1 MKRCLCIIH
10 VLLLAPVISRS
21 QDLKALQQA
30 LPYIKD
36 SLQYVDALNRV
47 SRLYYQVNIDS
58 CQEYARE
65 AFAIAD
71 RKQYAQGRAVALK
84 NMGLVYEVIN
94 NPSLAFR
101 YYNDALDIYKGLGD
115 SANIVR
121 LMTDIALVFEE
132 RGEDDKSVRYFR
144 DAIRWGWRLHNDSI
158 LSVLLLNYLSLYL
171 DRVPKDSIQIYLDKA
186 RYIATRDHDTAT
198 LTMVTQTEGMIDL
211 TESKRSIG
219 VALLQEAKATALAR
233 GDSYIAMDILKALGD
248 YFVKEDPDTGLV
260 YYKQGLDIAVAQRY
274 NTYIKSFSK
283 ILYDY
288 YHSRGDLSQTLPY
301 AEKLLTIYAGEDTSN
316 VISGVDYID
325 YALATKELE
334 NARTRNEN
342 RKLIIFI
349 LGIFSI
355 SVAAIGLVV
364 FRLYRLKQQ
373 HAVTLEV
380 LNSVVSER
388 NNQLQLKH
396 EFNNKLVS
404 LLAHDFRQPINTAKN
419 LAMLLKD
426 PDALSRDEMQLL
438 VQSIEVSSDNAI
450 DIFENIL
457 QWIKRQL
464 SGFSYDPVPLSL
476 KDLVE
481 EAMRPFLPT
490 GEQRRIALVNAVSE
504 TITIHADKELL
515 QFINRNLI
523 HNALKFTPDGTFVT
537 VSAHLGDGE
546 VIVCIQDQGKGINP
560 NKLPQLFSAKK
571 ELRYDSE
578 KEKGAGVA
586 LMICNDFIDRMFGRI
601 WAENGKTQG
610 AMFFYALPHV
620 GK

>member
-1 MKRCLCIIH
+1 MKRCLCI
-10 VLLLAPVISRS
+10 VLLFLSCPPGSRA
-21 QDLKALQQA
+21 QDIKTLQQQ
-30 LPYIKD
+30 LPTIKD
-36 SLQYVDALNRV
+36 SLQYIDAVNRL
-47 SRLYYQVNIDS
+47 SQLYYQVNLDS
-58 CQEYARE
+58 CRDLAHQ
-65 AFAIAD
+65 AFAMAE
-71 RKQYAQGRAVALK
+71 RMQYNRGRAVALK
-84 NMGLVYEVIN
+84 NLGIVYDLSN

-101 YYNDALDIYKGLGD
+101 YYSDALDIYKGLQD

-121 LMTDIALVFEE
+121 LMMDIALVYQEE
-132 RGEDDKSVRYFR
+132 GKDDKSIRYFH
-144 DAIRWGWRLHNDSI
+144 DAIHWGWRLRNDSI
-158 LSVLLLNYLSLYL
+158 LSLTLVNYMSLYL
-171 DRVPKDSIQIYLDKA
+171 DRIPGDSLPIYLDKA
-186 RYIATRDHDTAT
+186 RYIAVRDKDTSV
-198 LTMVTQTEGMIDL
+198 LTMITQTEGMIDL
-211 TESKRSIG
+211 RDQKTSIG
-219 VALLQEAKATALAR
+219 VALLQEAKATALSR
-233 GDSYIAMDILKALGD
+233 GEVYIAMDILKALGD
-248 YFVKEDPDTGLV
+248 YFIQEEPDSGLAH
-260 YYKQGLDIAVAQRY
+260 YKQGLEIAETQHFT
-274 NTYIKSFSK
+274 TYIKSFSRT
-283 ILYDY
+283 LYDY
-288 YHSRGDLSQTLPY
+288 YHKQGDPSQALPY
-301 AEKLLTIYAGEDTSN
+301 AEKLLTIYAGEDTAN
-316 VISGVDYID
+316 VRSGVDYTD

-334 NARTRNEN
+334 NAQTKNEN
-342 RKLIIFI
+342 RKLVIFI

-355 SVAAIGLVV
+355 SVAAIGLVL
-364 FRLYRLKQQ
+364 FQLYRLKQQ
-373 HAVTLEV
+373 HAVTLEA

-404 LLAHDFRQPINTAKN
+404 LLAHDFRQPINTAKS

-426 PDALSRDEMQLL
+426 PDALSRDEMQML
-438 VQSIEVSSDNAI
+438 VQSIETSSDNAI

-464 SGFSYDPVPLSL
+464 SGFQYDPVPLSL

-504 TITIHADKELL
+504 TITIHADRELL

-523 HNALKFTPDGTFVT
+523 HNAIKFTPDGSFVT
-537 VSAHLGDGE
+537 VTAHLGDGE
-546 VIVCIQDQGKGINP
+546 VIVCVQDQGRGINP
-560 NKLPQLFSAKK
+560 SKLPQLFSPKK

-586 LMICNDFIDRMFGRI
+586 LMICKDFVDRMFGRI